1 MRVKVAIPEAH
12 VTAPILNAT
21 LEAVTRL
28 DEQLIKARSVPTW
41 AGALRAG
48 VQWRPEPP
56 GDEHFDHAGLV
67 MKRGW
72 LDCDDAAP
80 YAAGSLRAQGID
92 PGARAIVRRSG
103 PNRWHAVVRR
113 SDGSIED
120 PSLDAGMAPGI
131 KAGVFG
137 ATLPRM
143 FSTQDRVRGEVGAY
157 ISSPEIALRP
167 VHRRGKPLD
176 WQARADLPWHWQ
188 PGQSPSDIAM
198 ASLHRSSL
206 PDQAVVGACLGAVAI
221 GEAAGNMSD
230 YDMDRMEAIAGCCQ
244 GVSWEEIAAEYG
256 EDHADAAGAIIDGF
270 FGSLLKKAKK
280 FAKKGLKLVPDLV
293 SFVPGV
299 GPMASMAI
307 RKLSPALLKSISKGK
322 HVRPKHRRRTIP
334 VRRPT
339 TRRIVRPPT
348 RRIVRPAAPRITY
361 PRPSSGSPP
370 QAFVCYPAPSPNW
383 GR

>member
-1 MRVKVAIPEAH
+1 MRVKVAIPEPH

-28 DEQLIKARSVPTW
+28 DEQLIRARDVPTW
-41 AGALRAG
+41 EGALKKG

-103 PNRWHAVVRR
+103 AKRWHAVVRR
-113 SDGSIED
+113 SDGTIED

-143 FSTQDRVRGEVGAY
+143 FARSDRVSGVDGSF

-167 VHRRGKPLD
+167 IHSRGKPID

-188 PGQSPSDIAM
+188 PGQSPTDIAM
-198 ASLHRSSL
+198 ASLHRSNV
-206 PDQAVVGACLGAVAI
+206 PDQAVVGACMGAIAI
-221 GEAAGNMSD
+221 GEASGVMTD
-230 YDMDRMEAIAGCCQ
+230 EHMDRIEAIAEGCQ
-244 GVSWEEIAAEYG
+244 GATWEDLAAQYG
-256 EDHADAAGAIIDGF
+256 EEHADAAGAVVDGF
-270 FGSLLKKAKK
+270 FGSIMRKAKK
-280 FAKKGLKLVPDLV
+280 LAKTGLKLAPDLI

-299 GPMASMAI
+299 GPAASMAI
-307 RKLSPALLKSISKGK
+307 RRLSPALLKTLSRGK
-322 HVRPKHRRRTIP
+322 HVRPSHRKRLPAPPRRS
-334 VRRPT
+334 
-339 TRRIVRPPT
+339 IVRPPT
-348 RRIVRPAAPRITY
+348 RRITY
-361 PRPSSGSPP
+361 PRPSSSSPP